1 MQPPHYLDDTRL
13 WGFMFVKFC
22 SIDTNVLKWSFI
34 SYNRRKI
41 NFLNI
46 GKTKLRMPKKMV
58 IHIRKRHNHTICAL
72 HISNNLVRTYDLVYS
87 RSSTIFGLT
96 SVFCFFEIS
105 FAKKKQA
112 IVQRVICCRPY
123 MLWII
128 DGFEWMI
135 EIHCWESQ

>member
-105 FAKKKQA
+105 FAKKSRQLYKELYVA
-112 IVQRVICCRPY
+112 VPTC
-123 MLWII
+123 
-128 DGFEWMI
+128 FELLMGLNEW
-135 EIHCWESQ
+135 